1 MVVDGDEVD
10 EEGGAADEGREQE
23 GRDHHLPDPVLAAHP
38 GVEAAAGVAVDRSRG
53 RVDEDGRA
61 QQRSTPAQV
70 QVSINTSRLI
80 SLASSHL
87 H

>member
-38 GVEAAAGVAVDRSRG
+38 GIEAATGVTVDRSRG

-61 QQRSTPAQV
+61 QQRSAPV
-70 QVSINTSRLI
+70 QVSINRSRLI

>member
-1 MVVDGDEVD
+1 MVIDGDEVD
-10 EEGGAADEGREQE
+10 EEGRAADEGRQQE

-38 GVEAAAGVAVDRSRG
+38 GIEAAARVAVDRSRG

-61 QQRSTPAQV
+61 QQRSAPV

>member
-10 EEGGAADEGREQE
+10 EEGRAADEGREQE

-38 GVEAAAGVAVDRSRG
+38 GIEAAAGVAVDRSRG

-61 QQRSTPAQV
+61 QQRSAPV

>member
-10 EEGGAADEGREQE
+10 EEGRAADEGRQQE

-38 GVEAAAGVAVDRSRG
+38 GIEAAAGVTVDRSRG

-61 QQRSTPAQV
+61 QQRSAPV
-70 QVSINTSRLI
+70 QVSI
-80 SLASSHL
+80 
-87 H
+87 